1 MADGRDPQGRRRGA
15 SLTSVAIPSRLI
27 SVSLVY
33 LLSSRAPFATRAG
46 RFLIW
51 ENESSKVQTRAPVH
65 SPRLA

>member
-15 SLTSVAIPSRLI
+15 SLIRRI
-27 SVSLVY
+27 SLARESCICY
-33 LLSSRAPFATRAG
+33 LARAPFATRAG